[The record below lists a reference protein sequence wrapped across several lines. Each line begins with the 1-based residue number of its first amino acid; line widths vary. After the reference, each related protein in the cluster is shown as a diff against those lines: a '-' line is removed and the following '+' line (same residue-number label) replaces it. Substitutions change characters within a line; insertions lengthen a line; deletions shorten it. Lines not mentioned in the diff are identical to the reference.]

1 MRAVVITEAAATI
14 IASEW
19 SRRHKHAPDTEIPT
33 HVRVQM
39 QQIAQD
45 AVRELHN
52 VITGHYDPLKT
63 RRYRPKSGAGAFLR
77 GLKLPSYLRGL
88 TLHNAGGNIAP
99 SR

>member
-52 VITGHYDPLKT
+52 VITGHYDALHA
-63 RRYRPKSGAGAFLR
+63 SGRLVATTAQN
-77 GLKLPSYLRGL
+77 P
-88 TLHNAGGNIAP
+88 TLSA
-99 SR
+99 